1 MQRSSLIASMLHT
14 ETLNQSNM
22 DGMVINNFSEQTTTE
37 CGLLQQELLKS
48 FVETRK
54 QRGITESL
62 IQRLAEKKIYAIR
75 DMYKN
80 VHVIHNKYGECNCFF
95 DIETFV
101 DEFTLALK
109 YYVKKIPLDGLSKH
123 DKSIARRYNEYVYSY
138 DCANNISSD
147 FKTFRPWGGL
157 TGIRDWSYSID
168 DILKSDFLTKGIRV
182 SDKEDSPFKVFLK

>member
-1 MQRSSLIASMLHT
+1 
-14 ETLNQSNM
+14 M
-22 DGMVINNFSEQTTTE
+22 DGMVINNLSAQATTE
-37 CGLLQQELLKS
+37 CSMLQQELLKS

-54 QRGITESL
+54 QKGITESL

-80 VHVIHNKYGECNCFF
+80 AHVNHNKYGECNCFF
-95 DIETFV
+95 DIDTFD

-123 DKSIARRYNEYVYSY
+123 DKSVARRYNEYVYSY
-138 DCANNISSD
+138 DCANNVSSG

-157 TGIRDWSYSID
+157 TGSCDWSYSID
-168 DILKSDFLTKGIRV
+168 DILKSDFLTEGISV
-182 SDKEDSPFKVFLK
+182 NNAIDAVFKVFLK

>member
-1 MQRSSLIASMLHT
+1 MLHT

-22 DGMVINNFSEQTTTE
+22 DGMVINNLSAQATTE

-48 FVETRK
+48 FVEARK
-54 QRGITESL
+54 QSGITESL

-80 VHVIHNKYGECNCFF
+80 VHVTHNKYGECNCFF
-95 DIETFV
+95 YIDTFV
-101 DEFTLALK
+101 EEFTLSLK

-123 DKSIARRYNEYVYSY
+123 DKIIAKRYNYFVYNY
-138 DCANNISSD
+138 DTANNVSSG

-157 TGIRDWSYSID
+157 TGSCDWSYYID
-168 DILKSDFLTKGIRV
+168 DILKSDFLTEGISV
-182 SDKEDSPFKVFLK
+182 NNAIDAVFKVFLK